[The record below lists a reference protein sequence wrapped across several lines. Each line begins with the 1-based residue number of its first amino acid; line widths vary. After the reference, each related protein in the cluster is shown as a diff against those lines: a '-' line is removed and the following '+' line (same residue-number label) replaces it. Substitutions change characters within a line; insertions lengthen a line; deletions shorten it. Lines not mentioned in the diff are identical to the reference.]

1 MFADW
6 LLQQGHPAGELVVVQ
21 LERLAHDSEALAQ
34 REHDLFWH
42 HAVPHLKAVLARD
55 HVTDFEF
62 RRGLLHSVTF
72 HHHGGEEALDD
83 TLRRLAT
90 DPCGRLVRRIE
101 IDAVE
106 FDGAGDLGPA
116 IGALAALALPRLTEL
131 VFREGANLGNPWID
145 GPIRIGDVTPLYAA
159 YPRLEVF
166 ELGGK
171 EYELGDL
178 DFPSLRKLALADMTP
193 TDIATIARASLPS
206 LEDLE
211 LFFGRWRVDGIDAVF
226 RPLLDRT
233 MPKLARLA
241 IAAEIPQVMQYL
253 TRAVPAAELAKHTRV
268 LAFRRGALDDDCV
281 RTLVQ
286 WAPRLRA
293 LERLELE
300 GRKLSTENRRVL
312 EQTYGPLLALR

>member
-6 LLQQGHPAGELVVVQ
+6 LLQQGHPVGELVVVQ
-21 LERLAHDSEALAQ
+21 LERLARDSEALAQ

-42 HAVPHLKAVLARD
+42 AVVPHLKAVLARD

-62 RRGLLHSVTF
+62 RGGLLYSVTL
-72 HHHGGEEALDD
+72 HHHGGEEALDE

-116 IGALAALALPRLTEL
+116 IRELAALALPRLTEL
-131 VFREGANLGNPWID
+131 AFREGANLGNPWID
-145 GPIRIGDVTPLYAA
+145 GPIHIGDVTPLYAA
-159 YPRLEVF
+159 YPRLEVL

-171 EYELGDL
+171 EYALGHLDL
-178 DFPSLRKLALADMTP
+178 PALRRLALADMTP
-193 TDIATIARASLPS
+193 TDVATIARANVPA
-206 LEDLE
+206 LEVLE

-226 RPLLDRT
+226 RPLLDRA

-253 TRAVPAAELAKHTRV
+253 TRAVPGSQLAKHVRV
-268 LAFRRGALDDDCV
+268 LAFPRGALDDDCV

-300 GRKLSTENRRVL
+300 GRALSTEQRRAL
-312 EQTYGPLLALR
+312 EQTFGHVLAVR